1 MNWQSVLAY
10 LSVAW
15 NGRRP
20 IRENQRVQQKPIDG
34 PKPAARSL
42 AARLLTPL
50 TVRLSLRNAPPHADT
65 PSKVAH
71 VGMGLS
77 AKLLL
82 LTAVFVMLAEILIFL
97 PSVANFRINWLTDRL
112 TAARLASL
120 AADAHPDHDVPVSV
134 RQELL
139 NTAKVRYVA
148 IKQSDMR
155 RLVLPPDGPIDIDRS
170 YDLRQ
175 DPSLSWVMRLG
186 HRGTLITDALSVL
199 FGGGAG
205 TIRVYGHPAS
215 PAGSTAWGMNDFVE
229 IVLPEAPLR
238 AAMVSFALNI
248 LALSIIISLIAAAL
262 VYVALN
268 HLLVQPI
275 LRIAGNME
283 QFGRS
288 PENASLIIEPSNRR
302 DEVGTAERE
311 LQHMQQELRSMLNQ
325 KNHLAA
331 LGLAVS
337 KISHDL
343 RNILATAQL
352 LSDRLATVEDP
363 SVQRF
368 APKLI
373 ASVDRAIALCN
384 DTLRYGK
391 AEDPEPRRTQF
402 GLGQLVEEVGEGLG
416 LPRAQ
421 IAFANEVP
429 PSLVVDADRDQLYR
443 VFNNLIRNAVQA
455 FEQQPG
461 EAGNEIR
468 ITAARTGANVVCD
481 VADDGPGIPE
491 KTRKTLFRA
500 FQSGAR
506 KGGSGLGL
514 AIAAELVAAHGGRV
528 ELIDTE
534 RGAKFRI
541 TLPDRS
547 SGNARQ

>member
-1 MNWQSVLAY
+1 M
-10 LSVAW
+10 
-15 NGRRP
+15 
-20 IRENQRVQQKPIDG
+20 QQKPIDG

>member
-1 MNWQSVLAY
+1 MQH
-10 LSVAW
+10 
-15 NGRRP
+15 
-20 IRENQRVQQKPIDG
+20 KPIDG
-34 PKPAARSL
+34 PQPAATSL
-42 AARLLTPL
+42 AARLLAPL
-50 TVRLSLRNAPPHADT
+50 ASRLPLRANLPEDDDGAKT
-65 PSKVAH
+65 SRI
-71 VGMGLS
+71 GMGLS

-82 LTAVFVMLAEILIFL
+82 LTSVFVMLAEILIFL
-97 PSVANFRINWLTDRL
+97 PSIANFRINWLTDRL

-120 AADAHPDHDVPVSV
+120 AADAHPDHDVPPSV
-134 RQELL
+134 RNELL

-148 IKQSDMR
+148 IKQLDMR

-170 YDLRQ
+170 YDLRENA
-175 DPSLSWVMRLG
+175 SLSRLMRLG
-186 HRGTLITDALSVL
+186 QRVPLITDALSVL
-199 FGGGAG
+199 FTGGTG

-215 PAGSTAWGMNDFVE
+215 PAGSTIWGMNDFVE

-238 AAMVSFALNI
+238 TAMVNYALNI

-268 HLLVQPI
+268 RLLVQPI
-275 LRIAGNME
+275 LRLAGNME
-283 QFGRS
+283 VFGRS
-288 PENASLIIEPSNRR
+288 PENASLIIEPSNRK

-352 LSDRLATVEDP
+352 LSDRLSTVKDP

-391 AEDPEPRRTQF
+391 AEDPAPRRTPF
-402 GLGQLVEEVGEGLG
+402 GLSDLVDEVGEGLG
-416 LPRAQ
+416 LPRAD
-421 IAFANEVP
+421 IAFVNDVP
-429 PSLVVDADRDQLYR
+429 PDLLIDADRDQLYR
-443 VFNNLIRNAVQA
+443 VLNNLIRNAVQA
-455 FEQQPG
+455 LVQQQ
-461 EAGNEIR
+461 ESRTNEIR
-468 ITAARTGANVVCD
+468 VSAQRNNSAVVCD
-481 VADDGPGIPE
+481 VSDDGPGIPE
-491 KTRKTLFRA
+491 KIRKTLFRA
-500 FQSGAR
+500 FQSGAS

-514 AIAAELVAAHGGRV
+514 AIAAELVTAHGGRV
-528 ELIDTE
+528 ELIDTPA
-534 RGAKFRI
+534 GAKFRV
-541 TLPDRS
+541 TVPDR
-547 SGNARQ
+547 GANGPRT

>member
-1 MNWQSVLAY
+1 MQH
-10 LSVAW
+10 
-15 NGRRP
+15 
-20 IRENQRVQQKPIDG
+20 KPIDG
-34 PKPAARSL
+34 PKPAANTL
-42 AARLLTPL
+42 AARLLSP
-50 TVRLSLRNAPPHADT
+50 VAERLPWVTRRQPADAT
-65 PSKVAH
+65 AEAAR
-71 VGMGLS
+71 VGLGLS

-120 AADAHPDHDVPVSV
+120 AADAHPDHDVPASV

-148 IKQSDMR
+148 IKQADMR

-175 DPSLSWVMRLG
+175 DPSLSLAMRFAQ
-186 HRGTLITDALSVL
+186 RVPLITDALSVL
-199 FGGGAG
+199 FGRGTG
-205 TIRVYGHPAS
+205 TIRVFGHPAS

-238 AAMVSFALNI
+238 SAMVSFALNI

-268 HLLVQPI
+268 RLLVQPI
-275 LRIAGNME
+275 LRLAGNME
-283 QFGRS
+283 EFSRS

-311 LQHMQQELRSMLNQ
+311 LQHMQRELRSMLNQ

-352 LSDRLATVEDP
+352 LSDRLTTVKDP

-384 DTLRYGK
+384 DSLRYGK

-402 GLGQLVEEVGEGLG
+402 GLAHLVEEVGEGLG
-416 LPRAQ
+416 LPRAE
-421 IAFANEVP
+421 IAFANDVP
-429 PSLVVDADRDQLYR
+429 PGLVVDADRDQFYR

-455 FEQQPG
+455 LEQQPG
-461 EAGNEIR
+461 SVASQIR
-468 ITAARTGANVVCD
+468 VTADRTGANLVCD
-481 VADDGPGIPE
+481 VADNGPGIPE
-491 KTRKTLFRA
+491 KIRKTLFRA
-500 FQSGAR
+500 FQSGTR

-534 RGAKFRI
+534 RGASFRI
-541 TLPDRS
+541 TLPDR
-547 SGNARQ
+547 GANGARN

>member
-1 MNWQSVLAY
+1 MQH
-10 LSVAW
+10 
-15 NGRRP
+15 
-20 IRENQRVQQKPIDG
+20 KPIDG